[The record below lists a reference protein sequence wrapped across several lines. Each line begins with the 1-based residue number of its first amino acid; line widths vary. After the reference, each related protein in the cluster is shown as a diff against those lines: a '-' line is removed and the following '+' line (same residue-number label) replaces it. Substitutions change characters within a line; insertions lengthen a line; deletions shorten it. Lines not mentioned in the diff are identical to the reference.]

1 WGWKRMMAL
10 EGVAAKCSHHR
21 RLRRLTCS
29 RTSRPLPKKDTM
41 EFLVRIDVKW
51 PADGD
56 PERKARLMAEEA
68 ARSAELAASGVLR
81 RLWRIPGRW
90 ANYGL
95 WEARDATALHA
106 ALASLH
112 FFPWLEID

>member
-1 WGWKRMMAL
+1 
-10 EGVAAKCSHHR
+10 
-21 RLRRLTCS
+21 
-29 RTSRPLPKKDTM
+29 M

-56 PERKARLMAEEA
+56 VQQKARLIEEETVRA
-68 ARSAELAASGVLR
+68 AELAAAGVLR

-95 WEARDATALHA
+95 WEANGATELHA
-106 ALASLH
+106 ALASLP
-112 FFPWLEID
+112 FYPWLDIDVRPLADHPSDPFNSSN